1 MHLPQS
7 SSCVFTQVSPVVQV
21 PPEMA
26 EVTWKT
32 CPAMV
37 LKRNISS
44 FRAREASC
52 CPLWGQFV
60 GLVPGPAWLP
70 HSWLPSPPP
79 LENKQKF
86 CSCQPPGKES
96 TGILK
101 RQLMFATTDVAE
113 PCSFQSHSLPLAP
126 SPPAAFCGFSFI
138 SCFSFSLE
146 LSVRAEVQIKLQL
159 RCALL
164 GIMEL
169 ALCVAAR

>member
-1 MHLPQS
+1 MSAASGSFLL
-7 SSCVFTQVSPVVQV
+7 SPVGSV
-21 PPEMA
+21 
-26 EVTWKT
+26 
-32 CPAMV
+32 C
-37 LKRNISS
+37 
-44 FRAREASC
+44 
-52 CPLWGQFV
+52 
-60 GLVPGPAWLP
+60 GLGPWACLAGT

-86 CSCQPPGKES
+86 CSCRPPGKES

-101 RQLMFATTDVAE
+101 RQLMFATTDLAE
-113 PCSFQSHSLPLAP
+113 HCSFQLHSLPLAP

-169 ALCVAAR
+169 ALCVSAR